1 MKLIAKNRRAR
12 HDYILERTYEAG
24 IALDGGEVKSVKAGD
39 ISIAEAYV
47 TIRGGEAYLV
57 GAHVKPWHGAVGK
70 GGKDGGGSGTPDPTR
85 ERKLLLHRAE
95 LDKLIG
101 ETKEKG
107 RTLVPTAVGLSKGL
121 VKLEVALAR
130 GKQSHDKRQSLKKRQ
145 AERESAQAMKRA
157 AR

>member
-24 IALDGGEVKSVKAGD
+24 IALTGGEVKSVKAGD
-39 ISIAEAYV
+39 VSIREAYV
-47 TIRGGEAYLV
+47 SIRGGEAFLR
-57 GAHVKPWHGAVGK
+57 GAHVKPWHGAAGAK
-70 GGKDGGGSGTPDPTR
+70 AAGGGSGPDPTR
-85 ERKLLLHRAE
+85 ERKLLLHRDE
-95 LDKLIG
+95 LNKLVG

-107 RTLVPTAVGLSKGL
+107 RTIVPTAVGLSKGL

-130 GKQSHDKRQSLKKRQ
+130 GKQAHDKRQTLKKRQ
-145 AERESAQAMKRA
+145 AERESAQAMKRS